1 MGAVIFPNNAG
12 YYSATECRIMGPR
25 AADTLNANDV
35 RFYRMVNGKRVTLAT
50 RIHRI
55 YGDEIQSH
63 HAPYNLDA
71 GKSVNKNEI
80 IEYFKNKPCTGFFFT
95 AELSCDSLVLVT
107 CN

>member
-1 MGAVIFPNNAG
+1 
-12 YYSATECRIMGPR
+12 MGPR

-35 RFYRMVNGKRVTLAT
+35 RFYRMVNGKRVALAT

-80 IEYFKNKPCTGFFFT
+80 IEYFKNMPCTGFFVT
-95 AELSCDSLVLVT
+95 AKLSNGSLVLVE